1 MINIGK
7 KCLAALLA
15 ASMVFGVTGCGKQKK
30 AKKPYVQSTAEVKN
44 GTAKA
49 EGKGKQQSEVP
60 LIIGC
65 GRLDKNFNPFLAQA
79 ASDEQVMNLTQ
90 TKLFDTDRAG
100 RLVEKGIDGELRE
113 YNDENYTYYGIADIK
128 KARRTKANYT
138 VYRITIRD
146 DLLFS
151 DGQPI
156 TIDDVIFS
164 LYAFCDNDY
173 DGNVQL
179 KSSNIRGLLNYQA
192 NNARAESYTD
202 KQVKK
207 YIRKKPAALQ
217 KWMQKHSSDESGY
230 ESALERQARYLMAKQ
245 AKKKKRG

>member
-1 MINIGK
+1 MAGR
-7 KCLAALLA
+7 
-15 ASMVFGVTGCGKQKK
+15 KK

-128 KARRTKANYT
+128 RHDVPKR
-138 VYRITIRD
+138 TIRYIVLRSEMIFCLVTASRS
-146 DLLFS
+146 LL
-151 DGQPI
+151 
-156 TIDDVIFS
+156 T
-164 LYAFCDNDY
+164 
-173 DGNVQL
+173 
-179 KSSNIRGLLNYQA
+179 
-192 NNARAESYTD
+192 
-202 KQVKK
+202 
-207 YIRKKPAALQ
+207 
-217 KWMQKHSSDESGY
+217 M
-230 ESALERQARYLMAKQ
+230 
-245 AKKKKRG
+245 

>member
-1 MINIGK
+1 M
-7 KCLAALLA
+7 
-15 ASMVFGVTGCGKQKK
+15 
-30 AKKPYVQSTAEVKN
+30 
-44 GTAKA
+44 
-49 EGKGKQQSEVP
+49 
-60 LIIGC
+60 
-65 GRLDKNFNPFLAQA
+65 
-79 ASDEQVMNLTQ
+79 
-90 TKLFDTDRAG
+90 
-100 RLVEKGIDGELRE
+100 
-113 YNDENYTYYGIADIK
+113 
-128 KARRTKANYT
+128 
-138 VYRITIRD
+138 
-146 DLLFS
+146 
-151 DGQPI
+151 
-156 TIDDVIFS
+156 IFS

-245 AKKKKRG
+245 AKKKTRVNSIEGIKRLNDYELRIYTTGYDSRFEEKLQIPICPLHYYGDTTKYSYNANKFGI